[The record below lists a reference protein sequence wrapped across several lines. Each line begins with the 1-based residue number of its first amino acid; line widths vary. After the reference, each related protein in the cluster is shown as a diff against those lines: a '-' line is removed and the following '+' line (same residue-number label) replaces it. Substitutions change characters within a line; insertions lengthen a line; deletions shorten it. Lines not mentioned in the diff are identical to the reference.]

1 MFFVRYIHTTS
12 TAKVERGKDKGGRA
26 AEGNGEGI
34 GHSVAL
40 TLGLET
46 STLSHTYENAATC
59 IVAKGQFKEGVG
71 LNLAS
76 EAVAA
81 VAR

>member
-1 MFFVRYIHTTS
+1 M
-12 TAKVERGKDKGGRA
+12 
-26 AEGNGEGI
+26 
-34 GHSVAL
+34 AL